1 MKWLNKVQL
10 IGYLG
15 KDPEINILPT
25 GVYFATLDLATNSD
39 YTKDDQPR
47 ETSWHK
53 IKVWGKKSVYLKN
66 FFIKGSHI
74 MVDGKLVYRK
84 YTDKN
89 GITRYVAEIKA
100 DKLINLDR

>member
-15 KDPEINILPT
+15 KDPEVKILPT
-25 GVYFATLDLATNSD
+25 GIYFATLDLATNDD
-39 YTKDDQPR
+39 YTKDDRPR

-53 IKVWGKKSVYLKN
+53 VKVWGKKSAYIKTL
-66 FFIKGSHI
+66 FIKGSHI

-84 YTDKN
+84 YSDKD